1 MININKDKVDKIL
14 VGKDGNGKL
23 QYLTKASCILEMT
36 IQEYNDMFI
45 DVTDNKDKIENLL
58 GQKDL
63 KDIENQIDP
72 NWEEYSYSNYLNKSI
87 QPQFNKWLKEEQK
100 NEYKELIEYKKEE
113 E

>member
-23 QYLTKASCILEMT
+23 QYLTKAYCLLEMT
-36 IQEYNDMFI
+36 IQEYNDMVI

-58 GQKDL
+58 GQNDL

-87 QPQFNKWLKEEQK
+87 QPQFNKWLKEKQR